1 MKVWGPMSRFW
12 NLENYKFTRPQHW
25 FPYGAKKAAILGA
38 RGQHGL
44 FLLGNFYTIRRKTT

>member
-1 MKVWGPMSRFW
+1 MSRFW